1 MAYINDV
8 IKPLSVLSV
17 YDSYYLCYML
27 EEVSQSIVRI
37 DRIIQHIMECKTK
50 KIGTVSETQ
59 VVCHLQNYYKDASV
73 STPLL
78 SYGLIILY
86 RL

>member
-37 DRIIQHIMECKTK
+37 DRIIQHILKPK
-50 KIGTVSETQ
+50 W
-59 VVCHLQNYYKDASV
+59 SV
-73 STPLL
+73 IYRIITRMLL
-78 SYGLIILY
+78 
-86 RL
+86 

>member
-8 IKPLSVLSV
+8 IKLLSVLSV

-27 EEVSQSIVRI
+27 EEVSQSTVRI

-50 KIGTVSETQ
+50 KKQ
-59 VVCHLQNYYKDASV
+59 VLFLKPKWSV
-73 STPLL
+73 IYRIITRMLL
-78 SYGLIILY
+78 
-86 RL
+86 

>member
-37 DRIIQHIMECKTK
+37 DRIIQHIMECKK
-50 KIGTVSETQ
+50 KNRY
-59 VVCHLQNYYKDASV
+59 CF
-73 STPLL
+73 
-78 SYGLIILY
+78 
-86 RL
+86 

>member
-27 EEVSQSIVRI
+27 EEVS
-37 DRIIQHIMECKTK
+37 
-50 KIGTVSETQ
+50 
-59 VVCHLQNYYKDASV
+59 
-73 STPLL
+73 
-78 SYGLIILY
+78 
-86 RL
+86 